1 METLCKKHFKQKMAE
16 WEPRCVAAY
25 IDDENCERCKQE
37 EEEQNGQ
44 A

>member
-1 METLCKKHFKQKMAE
+1 MGA
-16 WEPRCVAAY
+16 RCVAAY